1 MKYRWSLAPS
11 QPLLTGQLIREL
23 PLSPLIAQC
32 LVNRGVTSKAE
43 VGEFLNPRLKLL
55 ADPYLIPQ
63 MEVAVERLWKAR
75 NNNER
80 LLIYGD
86 YDVDGVSSTALLTE
100 MLTTLGWLVQPHLPG
115 RFDDGYG
122 LSALSLEKCLE
133 QFKADIVLAVDCGS
147 TAVEAIRY
155 LNQRKID
162 VIVLD
167 HHQVSDPPPEPVAMV
182 NPQYSDDYPNF
193 QELCS
198 VGLAFKLA
206 HALVKRGRQEG
217 LQKERDLDLKQYL
230 DLVALGTIADLVPL
244 TGENRKLVRSGLEQL
259 GQTDRP
265 GLIALKKVA
274 GVSRPV
280 TVFNVGFHLG
290 PRLNAAGRMDNPR
303 TALEVL
309 MAKDQIEADKAAEV
323 LDKHNTKRREIEHLI
338 SSQAVENVR
347 EQFDPSRD
355 FVIVEGNMDWHLGV
369 IGIVA
374 SRVMREFYRPT
385 FILASDGEGWKGSA
399 RSIEGFD
406 LAEAMRN
413 CDDLLNDHG
422 GHAMAAGVSVKP
434 GRLDAFRERI
444 NEIARHIITP
454 DMFQPPLKLDAET
467 DLSELTLVHVEKMRQ
482 LEPLGQGN
490 PEIQLL
496 IGNLTRSSPV
506 YRMGRDKQHAKFWVT
521 DERSACEVIAWNL
534 KPEDEPE
541 SNFDIAVAPQIN
553 EFNGRKTIQLK
564 FIDWRP
570 SKGVAHQGST

>member
-23 PLSPLIAQC
+23 PLSPLMAQC
-32 LVNRGVTSKAE
+32 LVNRGVASKAE
-43 VGEFLNPRLKLL
+43 VSEFLNPRLKLL
-55 ADPYLIPQ
+55 ADPFLIPN
-63 MEVAVERLWKAR
+63 MDAAVERLWKAR
-75 NNNER
+75 ENNER

-86 YDVDGVSSTALLTE
+86 YDVDGISSTALLTE
-100 MLTTLGWLVQPHLPG
+100 MLTELGWMVQPYLPG

-122 LSALSLEKCLE
+122 LSEVSLEKCLE
-133 QFKADIVLAVDCGS
+133 KFEADIVLAVDCGS
-147 TAVEAIRY
+147 TAVEAIAF
-155 LNQRKID
+155 LNERKID
-162 VIVLD
+162 VLVLD
-167 HHQVSDPPPEPVAMV
+167 HHQVSDPPPEPLVMV
-182 NPQYSDDYPNF
+182 NPQLSDDYPNF

-230 DLVALGTIADLVPL
+230 DFVALGTVADLVPL
-244 TGENRKLVRSGLEQL
+244 TGENRKLVRTGLEQL
-259 GQTDRP
+259 GETARP
-265 GLIALKKVA
+265 GLVALKKVA
-274 GVSRPV
+274 NVSKPV

-290 PRLNAAGRMDNPR
+290 PRLNAAGRMDNPD
-303 TALEVL
+303 ASLNL
-309 MAKDQIEADKAAEV
+309 LLAKDRYEAEKAAET
-323 LDKHNTKRREIEHLI
+323 LDKHNIERREIERDI
-338 SSQAVENVR
+338 SSQAVESVR
-347 EQFDPSRD
+347 KRFDPEND
-355 FVIVEGNMDWHLGV
+355 FVIVEGNMEWHLGV

-385 FILASDGEGWKGSA
+385 FILASDGDGWKGSA

-406 LAEAMRN
+406 LAEAMRG

-444 NEIARHIITP
+444 NEIAKKTITP
-454 DMFQPPLKLDAET
+454 DMFQPPLKLDAGT
-467 DLSELTLVHVEKMRQ
+467 DLSELTLVHIEAMRQ

-496 IGNLTRSSPV
+496 VGDLTLSSPI

-521 DERSACEVIAWNL
+521 DERGACEVIAWNL
-534 KPEDEPE
+534 KPENEPKDT
-541 SNFDIAVAPQIN
+541 FDIAVAPQIN
-553 EFNGRKTIQLK
+553 DFNGRRSVQLK
-564 FIDWRP
+564 LIDWRP
-570 SKGVAHQGST
+570 AKG

>member
-23 PLSPLIAQC
+23 PLSPLMAQC
-32 LVNRGVTSKAE
+32 LVNRGVARKVE
-43 VGEFLNPRLKLL
+43 VSEFLNPKLKLL
-55 ADPYLIPQ
+55 ADPFLIPN
-63 MEVAVERLWKAR
+63 MDAAVERLWKAR
-75 NNNER
+75 ENNER

-100 MLTTLGWLVQPHLPG
+100 MLTELGWTVQPYLPG

-122 LSALSLEKCLE
+122 LSAEALEKCIE
-133 QFKADIVLAVDCGS
+133 QFETDVVLAVDCGS
-147 TAVEAIRY
+147 TAVEAIEF
-155 LNQRKID
+155 LNERQID
-162 VIVLD
+162 ILVLD
-167 HHQVSDPPPEPVAMV
+167 HHQVSDPPPKPLAMV
-182 NPQYSDDYPNF
+182 NPQLSDDYPNF

-217 LQKERDLDLKQYL
+217 LQKERDLDLRQYL
-230 DLVALGTIADLVPL
+230 DLVALGTVADLVPL

-259 GQTDRP
+259 GETDRP
-265 GLIALKKVA
+265 GVVALKNVA
-274 GVSRPV
+274 NVSKPV
-280 TVFNVGFHLG
+280 TVFNVGFQLG
-290 PRLNAAGRMDNPR
+290 PRLNAAGRMDNPD
-303 TALEVL
+303 ASLNL
-309 MAKDQIEADKAAEV
+309 LLAKDRYEAEKAAET
-323 LDKHNTKRREIEHLI
+323 LNNHNDERRKIERDI
-338 SSQAVENVR
+338 STQAVESVR
-347 EQFDPSRD
+347 KRFDPKND
-355 FVIVEGNMDWHLGV
+355 FVIVEGNMEWHLGV

-385 FILASDGEGWKGSA
+385 FILASDGDGWKGSA

-406 LAEAMRN
+406 LAEAMRG

-444 NEIARHIITP
+444 NEIAKKTITP
-454 DMFQPPLKLDAET
+454 DMFQPPLKLDAGT
-467 DLSELTLVHVEKMRQ
+467 DLSELTLVHIEEMSQ

-496 IGNLTRSSPV
+496 VAELTLSSPI

-521 DERSACEVIAWNL
+521 DEHGACEVVAWNL
-534 KPEDEPE
+534 KPEDEPQDT
-541 SNFDIAVAPQIN
+541 FDIAVAPQIN
-553 EFNGRKTIQLK
+553 DFNGRRSVQLK
-564 FIDWRP
+564 LIDWRP
-570 SKGVAHQGST
+570 AKG

>member
-1 MKYRWSLAPS
+1 VKYRWSLAPS

-32 LVNRGVTSKAE
+32 LVNRGVVSKAE
-43 VGEFLNPRLKLL
+43 VSEFLNPRLKML
-55 ADPYLIPQ
+55 ADPFLIPN
-63 MEVAVERLWKAR
+63 MDAAVERLWKAR
-75 NNNER
+75 ENNER

-86 YDVDGVSSTALLTE
+86 YDVDGISSTALLTE
-100 MLTTLGWLVQPHLPG
+100 MLSELGWTVQPYLPG

-122 LSALSLEKCLE
+122 LSEVSLEKCLQ
-133 QFKADIVLAVDCGS
+133 QFKADLVLAVDCGS
-147 TAVEAIRY
+147 TAIKAVAF
-155 LNQRKID
+155 LNERNVD
-162 VIVLD
+162 VLVLD
-167 HHQVSDPPPEPVAMV
+167 HHQVSEPPPEPLAMV
-182 NPQYSDDYPNF
+182 NPQLSDNCPNF

-217 LQKERDLDLKQYL
+217 LQKERDIDLKQYL
-230 DLVALGTIADLVPL
+230 DFVALGTVADLVPL

-259 GQTDRP
+259 GETVRP
-265 GLIALKKVA
+265 GLVALKTVA
-274 GVSRPV
+274 NVSKPV
-280 TVFNVGFHLG
+280 TVFNVSFHLG
-290 PRLNAAGRMDNPR
+290 PRLNAAGRMDNPN
-303 TALEVL
+303 ASLKL
-309 MAKDQIEADKAAEV
+309 LLAKDRHEAEKAAET
-323 LDKHNTKRREIEHLI
+323 LDKYNTERRKIERDI
-338 SSQAVENVR
+338 SSQAVESVR
-347 EQFDPSRD
+347 NRFDPEND
-355 FVIVEGNMDWHLGV
+355 FVIVEGNMEWHLGV

-385 FILASDGEGWKGSA
+385 FILANDADGWKGSA

-406 LAEAMRN
+406 LAEAMRS

-444 NEIARHIITP
+444 NEIAKKTITP

-467 DLSELTLVHVEKMRQ
+467 DLSELTLVHIESMRQ

-496 IGNLTRSSPV
+496 VADLTLSSPI

-521 DERSACEVIAWNL
+521 DERGACEVIAWNL
-534 KPEDEPE
+534 RPEDEPKDT
-541 SNFDIAVAPQIN
+541 FDIAVAPKIN
-553 EFNGRKTIQLK
+553 DFNGRRSVQLK
-564 FIDWRP
+564 LVDWRP
-570 SKGVAHQGST
+570 AKG

>member
-23 PLSPLIAQC
+23 PLSPLMAQC

-43 VGEFLNPRLKLL
+43 VSEFLNPRLKLL
-55 ADPYLIPQ
+55 ADPYLIPN
-63 MEVAVERLWKAR
+63 MDAAIERLWKAR
-75 NNNER
+75 ENNER

-86 YDVDGVSSTALLTE
+86 YDVDGVSSTALLVEVLTE
-100 MLTTLGWLVQPHLPG
+100 LGWAVEPHLPG

-122 LSALSLEKCLE
+122 LSEVSLEKCLE

-147 TAVEAIRY
+147 TAVKAIEF
-155 LNQRKID
+155 LNDKKID
-162 VIVLD
+162 VLVLD
-167 HHQVSDPPPEPVAMV
+167 HHQVSTPPPEPFAMV
-182 NPQYSDDYPNF
+182 NPQLSDDYPNF

-217 LQKERDLDLKQYL
+217 LQKERDLDLKQYI
-230 DLVALGTIADLVPL
+230 DLVALGTVADLVPL
-244 TGENRKLVRSGLEQL
+244 TGENRKLVHSGLEQL
-259 GQTDRP
+259 GETTRP

-274 GVSRPV
+274 NVSKPV

-290 PRLNAAGRMDNPR
+290 PRLNAAGRMDNPDA
-303 TALEVL
+303 ALNL
-309 MAKDQIEADKAAEV
+309 LIAKDRYEADKAAET
-323 LDKHNTKRREIEHLI
+323 LDNYNRERREIERDI
-338 SSQAVENVR
+338 STQAVESVR
-347 EQFDPSRD
+347 QRFDPGED
-355 FVIVEGNMDWHLGV
+355 FVIVEGNMEWHLGV

-385 FILASDGEGWKGSA
+385 FILASDGDGWKGSA

-406 LAEAMRN
+406 LAEAMRS

-434 GRLDAFRERI
+434 GRLEAFRERI
-444 NEIARHIITP
+444 NEIAKKTITP
-454 DMFQPPLKLDAET
+454 EMFQPPLKLDAGT
-467 DLSELTLVHVEKMRQ
+467 DLSELTLMHIEEMSQ
-482 LEPLGQGN
+482 LEPIGQGN

-496 IGNLTRSSPV
+496 VPELTLSSPI

-521 DERSACEVIAWNL
+521 DNHDACEVVAWNL
-534 KPEDEPE
+534 KPEDEPKDT
-541 SNFDIAVAPQIN
+541 FDVAVAPQIN
-553 EFNGRKTIQLK
+553 DFNGRRSVQLK
-564 FIDWRP
+564 LIDWRP
-570 SKGVAHQGST
+570 AKD

>member
-23 PLSPLIAQC
+23 PLSPLMAQC
-32 LVNRGVTSKAE
+32 LVNRGVASKAE
-43 VGEFLNPRLKLL
+43 VSEFLNPKLKLL
-55 ADPYLIPQ
+55 ADPFLIPN
-63 MEVAVERLWKAR
+63 MDAAVERLWKAR
-75 NNNER
+75 ENNER

-100 MLTTLGWLVQPHLPG
+100 MLTELGWTVQPYLPG

-122 LSALSLEKCLE
+122 LSAEALEKCIE
-133 QFKADIVLAVDCGS
+133 QFETDVVLAVDCGS
-147 TAVEAIRY
+147 TAVEAIEF
-155 LNQRKID
+155 LNERQID
-162 VIVLD
+162 ILVLD
-167 HHQVSDPPPEPVAMV
+167 HHQVSDPPPKPLAMV
-182 NPQYSDDYPNF
+182 NPQLSDDYPNF

-217 LQKERDLDLKQYL
+217 LQKERDLDLRQYL
-230 DLVALGTIADLVPL
+230 DLVALGTVADLVPL

-259 GQTDRP
+259 GETDRP
-265 GLIALKKVA
+265 GVVALKNVA
-274 GVSRPV
+274 NVSKPV
-280 TVFNVGFHLG
+280 TVFNVGFQLG
-290 PRLNAAGRMDNPR
+290 PRLNAAGRMDNPD
-303 TALEVL
+303 ASLNL
-309 MAKDQIEADKAAEV
+309 LLAKDRYEAEKAAET
-323 LDKHNTKRREIEHLI
+323 LNNHNDERRKIERDI
-338 SSQAVENVR
+338 STQAVESVR
-347 EQFDPSRD
+347 KRFDPKND
-355 FVIVEGNMDWHLGV
+355 FVIVEGNMEWHLGV

-385 FILASDGEGWKGSA
+385 FILASDGDGWKGSA

-406 LAEAMRN
+406 LAEAMRG

-444 NEIARHIITP
+444 NEIAKKNITP
-454 DMFQPPLKLDAET
+454 DMFQPPLKLDAGT
-467 DLSELTLVHVEKMRQ
+467 DLSELTLVHIEEMSQ

-496 IGNLTRSSPV
+496 VAELTLSSPI

-521 DERSACEVIAWNL
+521 DEHGACEVVAWNL
-534 KPEDEPE
+534 KPEDEPQDT
-541 SNFDIAVAPQIN
+541 FDIAVAPQIN
-553 EFNGRKTIQLK
+553 DFNGRRSVQLK
-564 FIDWRP
+564 LIDWRP
-570 SKGVAHQGST
+570 AKG

>member
-23 PLSPLIAQC
+23 PLSPLMAQC

-43 VGEFLNPRLKLL
+43 VSEFLNPRLKLL
-55 ADPYLIPQ
+55 ADPFLIPN
-63 MEVAVERLWKAR
+63 MDAAVERLWKAR
-75 NNNER
+75 ENNER

-86 YDVDGVSSTALLTE
+86 YDVDGVSSTALLVE
-100 MLTTLGWLVQPHLPG
+100 MLTELGWTVQSHLPG

-122 LSALSLEKCLE
+122 LSAVALEKCLE
-133 QFKADIVLAVDCGS
+133 QFEANIVLAVDCGS
-147 TAVEAIRY
+147 TAVEAIEF
-155 LNQRKID
+155 LNERKID
-162 VIVLD
+162 VLVLD
-167 HHQVSDPPPEPVAMV
+167 HHQVSTPPPEPLAMI
-182 NPQYSDDYPNF
+182 NPQLSDNYPNF

-230 DLVALGTIADLVPL
+230 DLVALGTVADLVPL

-259 GQTDRP
+259 GETTRP
-265 GLIALKKVA
+265 GLLALKKVA
-274 GVSRPV
+274 NVSKPV
-280 TVFNVGFHLG
+280 TVFNIGFHLG
-290 PRLNAAGRMDNPR
+290 PRLNAAGRMDNPDV
-303 TALEVL
+303 ALNL
-309 MAKDQIEADKAAEV
+309 LLARDHYEAEKAADT
-323 LDKHNTKRREIEHLI
+323 LDNYNRERREIERDI
-338 SSQAVENVR
+338 STQAVESVR
-347 EQFDPSRD
+347 QRFDPAND
-355 FVIVEGNMDWHLGV
+355 FVIVEGNMEWHLGV

-385 FILASDGEGWKGSA
+385 FILASDGDGWKGSA

-406 LAEAMRN
+406 LAEAMRG

-444 NEIARHIITP
+444 NEIAKKNITP
-454 DMFQPPLKLDAET
+454 DMFQPPLKLDAGT
-467 DLSELTLVHVEKMRQ
+467 DLSELTVVHIEEMRQ

-490 PEIQLL
+490 PEIQFLVAE
-496 IGNLTRSSPV
+496 LTLSSPI

-521 DERSACEVIAWNL
+521 DEHGACEVVAWNL
-534 KPEDEPE
+534 KPEDEPKDT
-541 SNFDIAVAPQIN
+541 FDIAVAPQIN
-553 EFNGRKTIQLK
+553 DFNGRRSVQLK
-564 FIDWRP
+564 LIDWRP
-570 SKGVAHQGST
+570 AKI